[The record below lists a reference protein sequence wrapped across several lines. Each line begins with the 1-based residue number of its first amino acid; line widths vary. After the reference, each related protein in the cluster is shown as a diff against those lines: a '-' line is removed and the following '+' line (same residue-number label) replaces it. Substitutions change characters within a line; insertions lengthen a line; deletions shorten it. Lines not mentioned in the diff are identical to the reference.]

1 MDSLK
6 ETDKSATEPP
16 KRSRIEVDE
25 ELMRQMIAG
34 RSRGKDIGNCIR
46 SIGSGC

>member
-25 ELMRQMIAG
+25 EMVRRMIVGLA
-34 RSRGKDIGNCIR
+34 SLDSKVVIPL
-46 SIGSGC
+46 